1 MHLTHLIIDDF
12 FNDPIA
18 IRNHALSMNYPPRPE
33 GAIYPGRNAEGSL
46 PLPGVERLI
55 SQMVQ
60 EPLQPKTNLSHCVPR
75 IAMSDDLAKTSVHID
90 ICHWS
95 AIVYLSLDEHCQGGT
110 HFFRHKK
117 TGWDMA
123 PAFPGVA
130 EAAGYENAG
139 EALDSILAEDE
150 SDLSKWEKT
159 MTIPMKFNRLV
170 LFRGYMWHDAGKA
183 FGTTPETGR
192 LILPMFF
199 GNTQT
204 G

>member
-95 AIVYLSLDEHCQGGT
+95 AIVYLSLDEHCQG
-110 HFFRHKK
+110 
-117 TGWDMA
+117 
-123 PAFPGVA
+123 
-130 EAAGYENAG
+130 